1 MKGRY
6 EHILFL
12 LIMSLII
19 ISFPVFSIVAKNVKN
34 TASWWGF
41 PIETYYGT
49 PTLGYRIISGLK
61 STGQGWYTFTS
72 RKALVEYIIKA
83 GNLNETETYA
93 FTIYC
98 TIPNKIHL
106 DLNLGLAEN
115 EIAEAMYYEDG
126 SSLQRAL
133 EIIKASFPEEL
144 KAYISIGPF
153 KGYIY
158 VFKVKPGEVIRIPIT
173 IEAPLGKLS
182 REYVILFIMIGD
194 ASEEG
199 FSGVEL
205 ALYLGP

>member
-12 LIMSLII
+12 LIMFFIV
-19 ISFPVFSIVAKNVKN
+19 ISFPLSSVVTENIEN

-61 STGQGWYTFTS
+61 STRQGWYTFTS
-72 RKALVEYIIKA
+72 RKASVEYIIKA

-98 TIPNKIHL
+98 TIPDKIHL
-106 DLNLGLAEN
+106 DLNLGLAEE
-115 EIAEAMYYEDG
+115 EIAEAMYYGDG
-126 SSLQRAL
+126 NSLQRTL

-144 KAYISIGPF
+144 KAYISIGPS
-153 KGYIY
+153 KGHIY
-158 VFKVKPGEVIRIPIT
+158 VFKVKPREVVRIPIT
-173 IEAPLGKLS
+173 IEAPLGRLS
-182 REYVILFIMIGD
+182 REYVILFILIGD

-199 FSGVEL
+199 FSEVEL